1 MQPFGII
8 FRSTMRV
15 MLAKKILPVAFIFI
29 STFAKAQK
37 IDSIFVNL
45 YTDSLKKGTYNYI
58 NVDGLLPNGKYM
70 PLDSTQIIF
79 WASEGKFSGNS
90 LWLDKDFKHEKVFIK
105 VVLRKN
111 PSISKEFTVYIKKKP
126 DDEKLKT
133 AEELLNNMDG
143 KGVNKRDRKNNRKY
157 KVI

>member
-1 MQPFGII
+1 MQP
-8 FRSTMRV
+8 
-15 MLAKKILPVAFIFI
+15 KKLLLLSFIFI
-29 STFAKAQK
+29 SCGVQAQK

-58 NVDGLLPNGKYM
+58 NVDGQLSNGRYI

-105 VVLRKN
+105 VVLRRN
-111 PSISKEFTVYIKKKP
+111 PQISKEFTVYIKKKP

-133 AEELLNNMDG
+133 AEELMNNMENKAG
-143 KGVNKRDRKNNRKY
+143 NKRSRKNKRISS
-157 KVI
+157 VI